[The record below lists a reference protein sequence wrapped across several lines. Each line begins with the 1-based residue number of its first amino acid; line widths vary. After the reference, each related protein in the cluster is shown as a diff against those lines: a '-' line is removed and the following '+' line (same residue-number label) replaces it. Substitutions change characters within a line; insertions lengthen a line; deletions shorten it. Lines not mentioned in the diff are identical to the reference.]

1 MIGLESQTAPD
12 PYMPIRCLSYDAA
25 AYRDQVAARKS
36 IQRQNTGRPPQKR
49 LTLPPLHSVFTICLH
64 FGFEHW
70 SGPRTLKECLLI
82 PSGLE
87 PYVADY
93 PIHLFEI
100 AFLSDE
106 QVASFRSDFR
116 YVADFFI
123 QMRRIKEGL
132 QHVYKPP
139 VEKIHHLPEFMELLR
154 VFSRES
160 HFEQLNEFYKAQT
173 EKEVNME
180 KFFSYAID
188 MEVDRRLP
196 QIIKEKLPQAIE
208 ERLPQAIEERLP
220 QIKAETIIPVLENIA
235 KASHCSIEEVC
246 RMAGMSVEE
255 YHKAKRTLMGE
266 SKTT

>member
-25 AYRDQVAARKS
+25 AYRDQVATRKS

-123 QMRRIKEGL
+123 QMRRIKE
-132 QHVYKPP
+132 
-139 VEKIHHLPEFMELLR
+139 
-154 VFSRES
+154 
-160 HFEQLNEFYKAQT
+160 
-173 EKEVNME
+173 VNME
-180 KFFSYAID
+180 KFFSYAVD

-196 QIIKEKLPQAIE
+196 QIIKEKLPQAIAE
-208 ERLPQAIEERLP
+208 KLP

-255 YHKAKRTLMGE
+255 YNEAKQTLMGE